1 MVFHAA
7 AHKHVPLLEA
17 NPREAVLNNVV
28 GTRNL
33 LDAAERH
40 GVSKFVLISTD
51 KAVNPTSVMGATKRV
66 CEMMMQSRSH
76 RSHTR
81 FAAVRFGNVLGSEGS
96 VVPLFQRQIQ
106 RGGPLTVTHP
116 EARRFFMTIPEAV
129 RLVLQAGAMGRGG
142 EVFLLDMGEQVRI
155 DDLARQLIR
164 MAGLREGEDI
174 EIVYTGLRPGEK
186 LYEELHSDAERM
198 RITRHER
205 IMVWDLD
212 APPESELLEDVDE
225 LETRARAGD
234 ADGVRLQLQRI
245 VPEYR
250 EPTPESLAAPLED
263 VGSGGAAG
271 HGAGGLRGR
280 AAARSGAGAARR
292 STCWWRSGSSRSPR
306 RSGRWSGSRPGV
318 RASADPFRQLECVG
332 RNRRWQRRRSARVDV
347 AHRPSQQRASHAGS
361 VRRPAAL
368 RPFPRRPRAGRPL
381 AGAPRPRPPAAA
393 AQRAARR
400 DGAGGPA
407 PRDPG
412 CRAALAVPFAGV
424 RAPLLGAARG
434 DRARPALRLPGR
446 GSRGHGLPH
455 PIRPVLRRSSL
466 AAARHPDAVPHG
478 PRGLRP
484 AGRGRGPA
492 SRMPRGPQGAGR
504 DVRHGGKQG
513 GPTRSPRPARPQSKE

>member
-1 MVFHAA
+1 M
-7 AHKHVPLLEA
+7 
-17 NPREAVLNNVV
+17 
-28 GTRNL
+28 
-33 LDAAERH
+33 
-40 GVSKFVLISTD
+40 LICTV
-51 KAVNPTSVMGATKRV
+51 KAVFPTSVMGATKRV

-129 RLVLQAGAMGRGG
+129 RLVLQAGSMGRGG

-186 LYEELHSDAERM
+186 LFEELHSDAERM

-250 EPTPESLAAPLED
+250 EPTPENLAAPQEDSNLVELPAMALGESEAGPPRAPGRVRRTLDALAALGFIALTVPAWALIWLE
-263 VGSGGAAG
+263 
-271 HGAGGLRGR
+271 
-280 AAARSGAGAARR
+280 ARR
-292 STCWWRSGSSRSPR
+292 AGER
-306 RSGRWSGSRPGV
+306 
-318 RASADPFRQLECVG
+318 DPFRHLECVG
-332 RNRRWQRRRSARVDV
+332 YNRRWRRRRSARGSSPIDRRNSERRTQDLFGAPLHCVHFRDDLGPVGRWLGRRSLDRLPLLLNVLRGELALVGPRPETQDAVLRWQSLSPEFARRFSVLPGVTGLAQLSGCPDGVPEGVACRIQYDLYYVDHRSLLLDIRTMFRTARVVFDRPGGAGARLRAV
-347 AHRPSQQRASHAGS
+347 AEAPG
-361 VRRPAAL
+361 
-368 RPFPRRPRAGRPL
+368 GRP
-381 AGAPRPRPPAAA
+381 G
-393 AQRAARR
+393 
-400 DGAGGPA
+400 
-407 PRDPG
+407 
-412 CRAALAVPFAGV
+412 
-424 RAPLLGAARG
+424 
-434 DRARPALRLPGR
+434 
-446 GSRGHGLPH
+446 
-455 PIRPVLRRSSL
+455 
-466 AAARHPDAVPHG
+466 
-478 PRGLRP
+478 
-484 AGRGRGPA
+484 
-492 SRMPRGPQGAGR
+492 
-504 DVRHGGKQG
+504 
-513 GPTRSPRPARPQSKE
+513 RPARRQAGGTDTIDASTPTAVKGVTR